1 MVFTIRGL
9 YHGNIWPNSRT
20 ICCQCPGLIMTHPSL
35 FPHQDELIRS
45 DKTKEAEMKG
55 SYLFS
60 KFQEKIRGFSKY
72 VDCIFFIFQG
82 LT

>member
-35 FPHQDELIRS
+35 FPHLDELIRS
-45 DKTKEAEMKG
+45 DKTKEAEKKKYEALANMWTA
-55 SYLFS
+55 FS
-60 KFQEKIRGFSKY
+60 S
-72 VDCIFFIFQG
+72 FFKA
-82 LT
+82 